1 MANKLL
7 WYVYGPKYV
16 LRNKFLKK
24 IKKEKVWPHYSCDF
38 YDHDGAS
45 DVITKKILEGKPFMA
60 ARVGWNE
67 LSIMK
72 AFDFEKKDKYHNVLK
87 NMCDVAGFFP
97 NEEKYGQVFL
107 ECMKDTMPETDVLG
121 LMDSPLEDYYV
132 NHLMRKDAT
141 VTPVSVFDFWKLKNP
156 WTKAL
161 AGKKVLV
168 VHPFVETIES
178 QYKNHRE
185 ELFENKELIPEF
197 ELQTYKA
204 VQTAG
209 GEADDRFETWF
220 DALEFMRNEI
230 SQLDFDIAILGCGA
244 YGFPLAAYIKRMG
257 KQVIHMGGVSQT
269 LFGIKGQR
277 WTKPTNSL
285 SKLMTDAWVWPS
297 ENETP
302 KNVDIMEGGPYF
314 RPTESYQKFINNNK

>member
-16 LRNKFLKK
+16 LRNKIIKK
-24 IKKEKVWPHYSCDF
+24 IRKEKIWPHYSCEF
-38 YDHDGAS
+38 VDHDAAS
-45 DVITKKILEGKPFMA
+45 DVIGKKILEGTPFMA

-97 NEEKYGQVFL
+97 NEERYGQEFL
-107 ECMKDTMPETDVLG
+107 KCMKDTMPETDVLG

-132 NHLMRKDAT
+132 NHLMRKDAV
-141 VTPVSVFDFWKLKNP
+141 VTPVSVFDFWKLNSS

-161 AGKKVLV
+161 KGKKVLV

-178 QYKNHRE
+178 QYNNHRK

-197 ELQTYKA
+197 ELQTFKA
-204 VQTAG
+204 IQTAG
-209 GEADDRFETWF
+209 GESDDRFETWF
-220 DALEFMRNEI
+220 DALNYMKDEI
-230 SQLDFDIAILGCGA
+230 AKLDFDIAILGCGA

-257 KQVIHMGGVSQT
+257 KQAIHMGGVSQT

-277 WTKPTNSL
+277 WTKPKNSL